1 MKAGFIKTIANKTK
15 ATKST
20 ETQKLKEIKHKKEDN
35 HKKRPI
41 HQFRKKIGNSWK
53 TTSLPEKTH
62 SVCCYYDR
70 SNLQVQVNAK
80 NKKVSRDFSSKYK
93 LNES

>member
-20 ETQKLKEIKHKKEDN
+20 ETQTLKEIKHKKEDN

-41 HQFRKKIGNSWK
+41 YQFRKKLEIAGK
-53 TTSLPEKTH
+53 
-62 SVCCYYDR
+62 
-70 SNLQVQVNAK
+70 
-80 NKKVSRDFSSKYK
+80 
-93 LNES
+93 